1 MAKRPLESD
10 WKIFRKSVPEWRER
24 YLAKKNQEIVGI
36 LTAENATATE
46 LFWKTKERINK
57 ESEILVTCLDGHSRS
72 KMTWHLFL
80 MYGHGL
86 VQDADLEAFSEDLRE
101 HILKVS
107 QNNEDSIENGIQ

>member
-24 YLAKKNQEIVGI
+24 YLAKKNQEIVRM
-36 LTAENATATE
+36 LSDENATATE
-46 LFWKTKERINK
+46 LFWQVKEKMDR
-57 ESEILVTCLDGHSRS
+57 EGEILTLCLDGHSRS
-72 KMTWHLFL
+72 KMEWDLYL

-86 VQDADLEAFSEDLRE
+86 VQDADLEAFSEDLRA

-107 QNNEDSIENGIQ
+107 QNNEGSI